1 MNIKKV
7 RFYLF
12 FFSFNK
18 WKKLY
23 IGETPYVTKKSTLNL
38 FIMQQAHTFTVSNI
52 WTAITSSY
60 SKECFTRNALK
71 CIWHLIPTSNRENSK
86 AKTTGRIWWEGLFV
100 IGGSCLTWGLL
111 RYPEGSKPVSPA
123 VCGYTHSSP
132 FNRKT
137 KPVTD
142 MLVWDYKDTKQLT
155 KHQLWNKNK

>member
-1 MNIKKV
+1 M
-7 RFYLF
+7 
-12 FFSFNK
+12 
-18 WKKLY
+18 Y
-23 IGETPYVTKKSTLNL
+23 IGETPYVTKKVHL
-38 FIMQQAHTFTVSNI
+38 TFLLCNRHI
-52 WTAITSSY
+52 PLQFPIY
-60 SKECFTRNALK
+60 EQPLPHH
-71 CIWHLIPTSNRENSK
+71 IHHLIPTSNRENSK

-123 VCGYTHSSP
+123 DCGYTHSSP

-155 KHQLWNKNK
+155 KHQL